1 MSRQNRPAISL
12 ARIVRQC
19 KAPERAGKTIVIVGS
34 VTDDKRI
41 FAVPNLKICAL
52 RFTESA
58 RARIVKAGGTIMTFE
73 QLAIESP
80 LGQGTVLMQ
89 GRRKAR
95 EANKH
100 FGAPGLP
107 NTHAKPFV
115 REKRLFMSRQN
126 RPAISLARIVRQCK
140 APERAGKTI
149 VIVGSV
155 TDDKRIFAV
164 PNLKI
169 CALRFTE
176 SARARIVKAGGTIM
190 TFEQLAIE
198 SPLGQGTVLMQG
210 RRKAREA
217 NKHFGAPGLPNT
229 HAKPFV
235 REKSRNH
242 EQARGR
248 RKSRNYKA

>member
-1 MSRQNRPAISL
+1 MGIDINHKHDRKVRRTEPKSQNVYLRL
-12 ARIVRQC
+12 LVKLYRFMARRTNANFNNV
-19 KAPERAGKTIVIVGS
+19 
-34 VTDDKRI
+34 
-41 FAVPNLKICAL
+41 
-52 RFTESA
+52 
-58 RARIVKAGGTIMTFE
+58 
-73 QLAIESP
+73 
-80 LGQGTVLMQ
+80 VL
-89 GRRKAR
+89 
-95 EANKH
+95 
-100 FGAPGLP
+100 
-107 NTHAKPFV
+107 
-115 REKRLFMSRQN
+115 KRLFMSRQN